1 MNRIFY
7 ILLIFIIFNQ
17 LLVGQNPNKVIST
30 DTDSLDV
37 LKDTIPVLIDTLEML
52 TDTSGVLDSNTIFK
66 PTIDPNITISSDSV
80 VDQVVYGSRDS
91 NYMDVVNN
99 QIHLYGNA
107 FVEFQDMKIQG
118 AYLIFDFNTNIAHAF
133 KEVDSLGLYMDR
145 PTFTN
150 PDQEFNYQELKFN
163 FKTQKGIVYDAI
175 SKEGEFFLHGN
186 KTKFLSKANDTLNLD
201 DQIFNENAI
210 ITTCNHEHPHFGIRC
225 SKLKLVPDKLA
236 VLGPSNL
243 EIAGIPTPLFLP
255 FGFFP
260 LLQGKSSGLIFPSE
274 FTYDK
279 DLGLTFRNI
288 GYYFPINQ
296 YMDVRVLGDIY
307 TNGSFATRV
316 QSSYKKRYAYTGRVE
331 LGYSRIKRESSVDG
345 SDELSTSFSIQLS
358 HRQDAKAHPYRSID
372 GSINLQ
378 SNQYSSRTFNDFDNV
393 FENKLRS
400 NFGFRHSMP
409 GTPFSFSMTLNHSQD
424 NRTRKVTVTLP
435 NINLNMNTIFPFKR
449 KNVGSNDEKW
459 FEKVNLK
466 YSGAFKNFVQTT
478 DTTLFTQAVFDEM
491 QYGFSHKASTG
502 ASFRVAKYFNVTP
515 SASYEELWYFRTLE
529 NQYNSELLFD
539 TISIDTIPLTGQ
551 EVVNQDTTFGTFS
564 ENIVGG
570 FETFRKFNSSINV
583 STQIFGTKTFQKGWL
598 RGIRHVIKPTI
609 GLSYAPD
616 TRAKYIREVST
627 DPNEKFVDP
636 LEYNPY
642 QGGIFSAPLS
652 EKAMSFTYGFTN
664 QIEAKYFSKKDST
677 EKKFKIFNNI
687 NVNGNYNFVRDS
699 LKWSDVRLS
708 GNTTLIKDI
717 TNLNFAATYTPYL
730 KSDNRSIN
738 ETVWSRRGRLLA
750 FDNFSATFN
759 TRLTF
764 KKLKA
769 IFQSDNKSD
778 DKKDIKKGNETK
790 KKIEAGSIYDLL
802 EKFSINHTYQVAVR
816 RIDEVDTLMVNV
828 HSIQLRGRVQLSKN
842 WELTVGNIAFDI
854 KNKSFIYPSLNFA
867 RDLHCWRMNLS
878 WIPARGVYGF
888 FIGVKSNQLSFLKAD
903 YKQNNPNR
911 FF

>member
-1 MNRIFY
+1 MI
-7 ILLIFIIFNQ
+7 
-17 LLVGQNPNKVIST
+17 GQNPNGRVLTGI
-30 DTDSLDV
+30 DSLDA
-37 LKDTIPVLIDTLEML
+37 KRDTMPILIDSLGIVR
-52 TDTSGVLDSNTIFK
+52 DTSGVLDSGLVFR
-66 PTIDPNITISSDSV
+66 PTVDPNVKISSDSLADEV
-80 VDQVVYGSRDS
+80 IYGSRDS

-99 QIHLYGNA
+99 QIHLYGDA

-118 AYLIFDFNTNIAHAF
+118 AYLMFDFNTNIAHAF
-133 KEVDSLGLYMDR
+133 KEVDSLGLFMER

-150 PDQEFNYQELKFN
+150 PDQEFNYDELKFN
-163 FKTQKGIVYDAI
+163 FKTQKGVVYDAI

-186 KTKFLSKANDTLNLD
+186 KTKFVSKGADSTLID

-210 ITTCNHEHPHFGIRC
+210 ITTCNHEHPHYGIRT
-225 SKLKLVPDKLA
+225 SKLKVVPDKLA

-243 EIAGIPTPLFLP
+243 EIAGIPTPLVLP

-260 LLQGKSSGLIFPSE
+260 LLQGRSSGLIFPSE
-274 FTYDK
+274 FTYDR
-279 DLGLTFRNI
+279 DLGLTFRDI

-296 YMDVRVLGDIY
+296 YIDMRVLGDIY
-307 TNGSFATRV
+307 TNGSYAARI
-316 QSSYKKRYAYTGRVE
+316 QSSYKKRYAYTGRLE
-331 LGYSRIKRESSVDG
+331 LGYSRITRESTVDG
-345 SDELSTSFSIQLS
+345 SDELATAFSIQLS

-393 FENKLRS
+393 FNNKIRS

-424 NRTRKVTVTLP
+424 NQTRKVTMTLP

-459 FEKVNLK
+459 YEKINLK
-466 YSGAFKNFVQTT
+466 YSGAFKNFVETT
-478 DTTLFTQAVFDEM
+478 DTTLFSSAVFDEM

-515 SASYEELWYFRTLE
+515 SVNYEELWYFRTLDVD
-529 NQYNSELLFD
+529 YDSTFVFDTLSIDSIPNSEQLV
-539 TISIDTIPLTGQ
+539 I
-551 EVVNQDTTFGTFS
+551 NQDTTFGTFT

-570 FETFRKFNSSINV
+570 FETFRKFNTNINV
-583 STQIFGTKTFQKGWL
+583 STQIFGTKTFKKGWL
-598 RGIRHVIKPTI
+598 RGIRHVIKPTL
-609 GLSYAPD
+609 GFSYAPD

-627 DPNEKFVDP
+627 DPNEEFVDP
-636 LEYNPY
+636 LEFNPY
-642 QGGIFSAPLS
+642 QGGIFSAPLN
-652 EKAMSFTYGFTN
+652 EKSMSFTYGFTN

-687 NVNGNYNFVRDS
+687 NVNGNYNFARDS
-699 LKWSDVRLS
+699 LKWSDVRIS

-717 TNLNFAATYTPYL
+717 TNFNFAMTYTPYI
-730 KSDNRSIN
+730 KENNRSID

-759 TRLTF
+759 TRMNF
-764 KKLKA
+764 KKLKQ
-769 IFQSDNKSD
+769 IFTGDGKSD
-778 DKKDIKKGNETK
+778 DKNEKKGSDRGKDKSKE
-790 KKIEAGSIYDLL
+790 IGSIYDLL
-802 EKFSINHTYQVAVR
+802 ENFSINHTYQMR
-816 RIDEVDTLMVNV
+816 ISRIDEVDTFMVSV
-828 HSIQLRGRVQLSKN
+828 HSIQLRGRMQLSKN
-842 WELTVGNIAFDI
+842 WEVSVGNIAYDI
-854 KNKSFIYPSLNFA
+854 KNKSFVYPSLNFA
-867 RDLHCWRMNLS
+867 RDLHCWRMNFS
-878 WIPARGVYGF
+878 WVPARGQYGF

-903 YKQNNPNR
+903 YKQNNINQ

>member
-307 TNGSFATRV
+307 TNGSFASRV

-331 LGYSRIKRESSVDG
+331 LGTVVSRE
-345 SDELSTSFSIQLS
+345 
-358 HRQDAKAHPYRSID
+358 
-372 GSINLQ
+372 NL
-378 SNQYSSRTFNDFDNV
+378 V
-393 FENKLRS
+393 
-400 NFGFRHSMP
+400 
-409 GTPFSFSMTLNHSQD
+409 
-424 NRTRKVTVTLP
+424 
-435 NINLNMNTIFPFKR
+435 
-449 KNVGSNDEKW
+449 
-459 FEKVNLK
+459 
-466 YSGAFKNFVQTT
+466 
-478 DTTLFTQAVFDEM
+478 
-491 QYGFSHKASTG
+491 
-502 ASFRVAKYFNVTP
+502 
-515 SASYEELWYFRTLE
+515 
-529 NQYNSELLFD
+529 
-539 TISIDTIPLTGQ
+539 
-551 EVVNQDTTFGTFS
+551 
-564 ENIVGG
+564 
-570 FETFRKFNSSINV
+570 
-583 STQIFGTKTFQKGWL
+583 
-598 RGIRHVIKPTI
+598 
-609 GLSYAPD
+609 
-616 TRAKYIREVST
+616 
-627 DPNEKFVDP
+627 
-636 LEYNPY
+636 
-642 QGGIFSAPLS
+642 
-652 EKAMSFTYGFTN
+652 
-664 QIEAKYFSKKDST
+664 
-677 EKKFKIFNNI
+677 
-687 NVNGNYNFVRDS
+687 
-699 LKWSDVRLS
+699 
-708 GNTTLIKDI
+708 
-717 TNLNFAATYTPYL
+717 
-730 KSDNRSIN
+730 
-738 ETVWSRRGRLLA
+738 
-750 FDNFSATFN
+750 
-759 TRLTF
+759 
-764 KKLKA
+764 
-769 IFQSDNKSD
+769 
-778 DKKDIKKGNETK
+778 
-790 KKIEAGSIYDLL
+790 
-802 EKFSINHTYQVAVR
+802 
-816 RIDEVDTLMVNV
+816 
-828 HSIQLRGRVQLSKN
+828 
-842 WELTVGNIAFDI
+842 
-854 KNKSFIYPSLNFA
+854 
-867 RDLHCWRMNLS
+867 
-878 WIPARGVYGF
+878 
-888 FIGVKSNQLSFLKAD
+888 
-903 YKQNNPNR
+903 
-911 FF
+911 

>member
-37 LKDTIPVLIDTLEML
+37 LKDTIPVLIDTLEMV
-52 TDTSGVLDSNTIFK
+52 TDTSGVLDSNTVFK

-260 LLQGKSSGLIFPSE
+260 LLQGRSSGLIFPSE

-288 GYYFPINQ
+288 GYYFPISQ

-331 LGYSRIKRESSVDG
+331 LGYSRIKRESSIDG

-459 FEKVNLK
+459 FE
-466 YSGAFKNFVQTT
+466 
-478 DTTLFTQAVFDEM
+478 
-491 QYGFSHKASTG
+491 
-502 ASFRVAKYFNVTP
+502 
-515 SASYEELWYFRTLE
+515 
-529 NQYNSELLFD
+529 
-539 TISIDTIPLTGQ
+539 
-551 EVVNQDTTFGTFS
+551 
-564 ENIVGG
+564 
-570 FETFRKFNSSINV
+570 
-583 STQIFGTKTFQKGWL
+583 
-598 RGIRHVIKPTI
+598 
-609 GLSYAPD
+609 
-616 TRAKYIREVST
+616 
-627 DPNEKFVDP
+627 
-636 LEYNPY
+636 
-642 QGGIFSAPLS
+642 
-652 EKAMSFTYGFTN
+652 
-664 QIEAKYFSKKDST
+664 
-677 EKKFKIFNNI
+677 
-687 NVNGNYNFVRDS
+687 
-699 LKWSDVRLS
+699 
-708 GNTTLIKDI
+708 
-717 TNLNFAATYTPYL
+717 
-730 KSDNRSIN
+730 
-738 ETVWSRRGRLLA
+738 
-750 FDNFSATFN
+750 
-759 TRLTF
+759 
-764 KKLKA
+764 
-769 IFQSDNKSD
+769 
-778 DKKDIKKGNETK
+778 
-790 KKIEAGSIYDLL
+790 
-802 EKFSINHTYQVAVR
+802 
-816 RIDEVDTLMVNV
+816 
-828 HSIQLRGRVQLSKN
+828 
-842 WELTVGNIAFDI
+842 
-854 KNKSFIYPSLNFA
+854 
-867 RDLHCWRMNLS
+867 
-878 WIPARGVYGF
+878 
-888 FIGVKSNQLSFLKAD
+888 
-903 YKQNNPNR
+903 
-911 FF
+911 